1 MKQKKYLKLKSSF
14 REIIKYTLLI
24 NSFFIS
30 PSIFADTN
38 KYLINSKNFQDVYFK
53 NDTKYEDK
61 DSSEI
66 RWHSF
71 FGIDYSLE
79 NKRFSDLALPFTSR
93 DIRKIYEDKL
103 KQMSIKETRKLNDVF
118 FKDKL

>member
-1 MKQKKYLKLKSSF
+1 MKQKKYLKIKCSF
-14 REIIKYTLLI
+14 REFIICTFLI
-24 NSFFIS
+24 NSSFIF
-30 PSIFADTN
+30 PSILADN
-38 KYLINSKNFQDVYFK
+38 DKYLINSKTFRDVYFN
-53 NDTKYEDK
+53 NDIKYEDM

-66 RWHSF
+66 RLNSF

-79 NKRFSDLALPFTSR
+79 NKRFSDLVIPFTSR
-93 DIRKIYEDKL
+93 DIRKIYNDKL